1 VSTAEQ
7 GVVWAIDVDGEV
19 WRWRGGEIT
28 VEEIVNN
35 VDHDWIHVPEAQL
48 IKVDVGYNSQVVG
61 IEEVGG
67 NALFRTGV
75 TPELVMGNGWANLG
89 TGFTDITMCRNGL
102 MWATDG
108 QSVSFRTGIVDQVN
122 NQGTG
127 WEVVEQMGVTSINCG
142 YRARL
147 WLTTNTGEV

>member
-1 VSTAEQ
+1 
-7 GVVWAIDVDGEV
+7 
-19 WRWRGGEIT
+19 
-28 VEEIVNN
+28 
-35 VDHDWIHVPEAQL
+35 
-48 IKVDVGYNSQVVG
+48 
-61 IEEVGG
+61 
-67 NALFRTGV
+67 
-75 TPELVMGNGWANLG
+75 MGNGWANLG

-147 WLTTNTGEV
+147 WLTTNTGEVQMRTNVNSLNWKGEGWMNVATPTDVTML